1 MRRLWNGLV
10 FVSALLFILAGCAT
24 PDHLKPPKPAE
35 CYKDPPDEKRFEQ
48 PPEIAKKYL
57 MEESAGK
64 DFDLTAPDAT
74 AKKNAGP
81 GSMRAGG
88 GGGGPGY

>member
-10 FVSALLFILAGCAT
+10 VVSALLFILAGCAT

-35 CYKDPPDEKRFEQ
+35 CYKDPPDEVRFEG
-48 PPEIAKKYL
+48 PPEYAKKYL
-57 MEESAGK
+57 MEDQLK
-64 DFDLTAPDAT
+64 NPFDLTAPDAT

-88 GGGGPGY
+88 GF